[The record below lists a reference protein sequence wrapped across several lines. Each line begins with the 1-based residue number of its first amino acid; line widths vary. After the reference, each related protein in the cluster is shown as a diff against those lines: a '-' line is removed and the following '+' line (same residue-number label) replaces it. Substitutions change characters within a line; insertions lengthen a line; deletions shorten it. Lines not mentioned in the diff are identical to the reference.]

1 MLNSGVRERSALK
14 DDKVGFD
21 LIISVRVFQSR
32 VVFGK
37 KEFEYASV
45 RQRNGTSRLPRV

>member
-1 MLNSGVRERSALK
+1 MLNSDVRERPALK

-21 LIISVRVFQSR
+21 LIMSVRAFQSR

-37 KEFEYASV
+37 EEIEYASV
-45 RQRNGTSRLPRV
+45 RQRNGTRRLPRV